1 MPMLQN
7 SSQYSSHKLK
17 LKREIK
23 IKIYLD
29 NLGHENT
36 HYGCFFISRY

>member
-1 MPMLQN
+1 MMPMLQN
-7 SSQYSSHKLK
+7 EQPVQQPQVKTQ
-17 LKREIK
+17 RETK

-36 HYGCFFISRY
+36 H